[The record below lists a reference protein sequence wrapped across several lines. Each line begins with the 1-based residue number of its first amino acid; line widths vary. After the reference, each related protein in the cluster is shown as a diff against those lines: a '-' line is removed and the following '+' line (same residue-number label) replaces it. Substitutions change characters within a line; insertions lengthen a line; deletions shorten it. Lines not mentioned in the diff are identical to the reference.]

1 LGSLAALLLLSPVF
15 LILAILIKL
24 REPDAPVIYRHRRLS
39 RNGLDVYVLKFR
51 TMSWRYS
58 QGPGRPYKTAE
69 DAFRAMGREDLIAE
83 FRRVQKVEND
93 PRVGKFGLFLRKTS
107 LDELPQFFNV
117 LHGEMSLVGPRPI
130 IPSEL
135 EHYGD
140 RSASFLALKP
150 GITGL
155 WQISGRNDISY
166 EDRVKLD
173 IYYVENWSLGLD
185 MKILLKTAVTILFGK
200 GAY

>member
-1 LGSLAALLLLSPVF
+1 V
-15 LILAILIKL
+15 
-24 REPDAPVIYRHRRLS
+24 E
-39 RNGLDVYVLKFR
+39 
-51 TMSWRYS
+51 
-58 QGPGRPYKTAE
+58 
-69 DAFRAMGREDLIAE
+69 E
-83 FRRVQKVEND
+83 FKKVQKVEND
-93 PRVGKFGLFLRKTS
+93 PRVGRFGSFLRKTS

-117 LHGEMSLVGPRPI
+117 LRGDMSLVGPRPI
-130 IPSEL
+130 IPAEL
-135 EHYGD
+135 EHYGN

-173 IYYVENWSLGLD
+173 IYYVENWNLILD
-185 MKILLKTAVTILFGK
+185 VKILVKTAWVVLFGK